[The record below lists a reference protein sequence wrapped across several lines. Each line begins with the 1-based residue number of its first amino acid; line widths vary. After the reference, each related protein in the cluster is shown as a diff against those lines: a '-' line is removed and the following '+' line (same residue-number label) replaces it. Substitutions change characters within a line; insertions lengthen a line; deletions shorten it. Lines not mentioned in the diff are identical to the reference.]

1 MSRFSTA
8 KTYSISIVERG
19 KRNQVTLWLFTCNQL
34 LLVNILVALTLVL
47 GVSLPS

>member
-1 MSRFSTA
+1 MSL
-8 KTYSISIVERG
+8 YHVQVLHNISIVERG

-47 GVSLPS
+47 GVSFPS